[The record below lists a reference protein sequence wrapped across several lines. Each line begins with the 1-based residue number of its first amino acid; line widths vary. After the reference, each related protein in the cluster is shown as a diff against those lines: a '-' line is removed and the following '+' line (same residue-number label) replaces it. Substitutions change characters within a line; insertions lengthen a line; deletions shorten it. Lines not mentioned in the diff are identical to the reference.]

1 MRLNRNVLSGGS
13 LLALCLAVVTACGAG
28 SVDVAMHSAAA
39 TVAAAASGCP
49 ADPLAGVH
57 DPQRLK
63 VMTPCATFMGTVSRA
78 PKLNAS
84 DGDVTFNA
92 KPDPGY
98 ESMLNS
104 KNLSEGGLH
113 IEIVPRDQTGCTP
126 GQPVKGTVGNL
137 GTCSGAN
144 VAFPPLGAQVR
155 VTGTWVMDMWVG
167 WNEIHPVAS
176 VEIIPATGPQ
186 APERH
191 VFAAHLVGRSR
202 PGAPPRTARATVTIT
217 NLDLCWAFSRLTRI
231 GTPLRAMIQASPANG
246 GPTMPAITLGSRYS
260 ARGCMKVT
268 DALVQ
273 PLLTTPR
280 RFQVIL
286 YTRRYKRGAARG
298 QLTPASD

>member
-1 MRLNRNVLSGGS
+1 MRLKMNIPFGA
-13 LLALCLAVVTACGAG
+13 LLLPLWLAALTACGAG
-28 SVDVAMHSAAA
+28 QAGIVVHETSSA
-39 TVAAAASGCP
+39 TPAAASGCP
-49 ADPLAGVH
+49 SDPVAGVH

-63 VMTPCATFMGTVSRA
+63 ILQTCATFIGIVSRA

-144 VAFPPLGAQVR
+144 VAFPPLGAHVR
-155 VTGTWVMDMWVG
+155 VIGTWVMDMWVG

-176 VEIIPATGPQ
+176 VEIIPAGGPPP
-186 APERH
+186 PERH
-191 VFAAHLVGRSR
+191 VFAARLVGRSR
-202 PGAPPRTARATVTIT
+202 PNAPLRTAHATIT
-217 NLDLCWAFSRLTRI
+217 LTGLDLCWSFSRLTRV
-231 GTPLRAMIQASPANG
+231 GTPLRAVIQASPANG
-246 GPTMPAITLGSRYS
+246 LSAPSIALGSRYS
-260 ARGCMKVT
+260 KTGCTKLTNAV
-268 DALVQ
+268 VE

-280 RFQVIL
+280 RFQIIL
-286 YTRRYKRGAARG
+286 YTQRYKRGAARG